1 MKSISRMSIL
11 LFAMLMAVCVAT
23 PSMAQVPSKK
33 EIKANRKYDS
43 QVKKD
48 LDKKSMKMARKE
60 AKSLKKEGWYIPPG
74 GLPMDKMLER
84 GFMKQYE
91 EDANGYPRYIVGNA
105 SSVGGTKIASKNQAI
120 EAAKLELAGQI
131 ETTIVGL
138 VENSFANNQITQEE
152 AASLTKTVT
161 GSKNIISQKLGR
173 VLVLFEAY
181 RDMGKNV
188 ESTVRIAYNQEMA
201 MEAAKQAIRDEL
213 EEEADEIHKKLDQ
226 ILDF

>member
-1 MKSISRMSIL
+1 MKSISRMSVV
-11 LFAMLMAVCVAT
+11 LFALLMAISMVT
-23 PSMAQVPSKK
+23 PAMAQVPTKK

-48 LDKKSMKMARKE
+48 LDKRSMKMARKE
-60 AKSLKKEGWYIPPG
+60 ARKLRKEGWYVPPG

-84 GFMKQYE
+84 AFMKQYE

-138 VENSFANNQITQEE
+138 VNNSVANNQITQEE
-152 AASLTKTVT
+152 ATSLTKTVT
-161 GSKNIISQKLGR
+161 GSKNIISQKIGR
-173 VLVLFEAY
+173 VLVIFEAY

-201 MEAAKQAIRDEL
+201 MEAAKETIRDEL
-213 EEEADEIHKKLDQ
+213 EDEADEIHKKLDQ